1 MADDS
6 QYSQLNATEESLFV
20 AGNYILAPV
29 QFTLAAII
37 LFSLFFRP
45 KNKHDNPKAFQFA
58 VLSIICTLICASVQ
72 ISLGNDLL
80 FHWKYDGEHQS
91 FVSATESIFY
101 LFYTIGKIAFY
112 CSFTY
117 HLLNIFDAMSTTRKY
132 LTVWMIVACI
142 ILSGLAIAFL
152 VDDVSEAKT
161 KEIGVTSLH
170 QIYLTMFVSHEG
182 AQFAHY
188 CAYGAAVVDM
198 IYFIVLIHCYIKQL
212 RKIAM
217 NEDGEDNR
225 HEVKG
230 VVLLLVSCVTFW
242 IILFVFGSGSPLALA
257 IGAFDVI
264 SDDICLFLMFE
275 PQSEIYQ
282 FWCKSC
288 DRGCLRCI
296 YGSKGYGAISDVDE
310 VANDPHSEALL

>member
-1 MADDS
+1 MDDE
-6 QYSQLNATEESLFV
+6 YSQLNATDESFWVGSFIL
-20 AGNYILAPV
+20 YIV
-29 QFTLAAII
+29 SFTLATII
-37 LFSLFFRP
+37 LFSLLYRS
-45 KNKHDNPKAFQFA
+45 KNKHANPKAFQFT
-58 VLSIICTLICASVQ
+58 VLSVVCSLCIVCTGMIF
-72 ISLGNDLL
+72 GNDLL
-80 FHWKYDGEHQS
+80 VHWEYDGEHQS
-91 FVSATESIFY
+91 FVSATDSIGMIFY
-101 LFYTIGKIAFY
+101 DIGKIAFY

-217 NEDGEDNR
+217 NETREDNR

-230 VVLLLVSCVTFW
+230 VVLLVISCIIFW
-242 IILFVFGSGSPLALA
+242 IVLCFIGSGSSLAHLDTLD
-257 IGAFDVI
+257 II
-264 SDDICLFLMFE
+264 SDDVCLYLMFE
-275 PQSEIYQ
+275 PQTEIYQ

-288 DRGCLRCI
+288 DRCCFGWI

-310 VANDPHSEALL
+310 VGQDPHSEALL